1 MIVENIS
8 LSKAMEEVASAATGH
23 ISVMEDVRFGDE
35 CWGDGVNGMIPYSQ
49 GERTRVKCLQV
60 NQKVTAATA
69 NATLAR
75 SGWKGHVMEYGE
87 MAWYPARRR

>member
-8 LSKAMEEVASAATGH
+8 LSKAMEEVASATRGSFMMVVEQA
-23 ISVMEDVRFGDE
+23 
-35 CWGDGVNGMIPYSQ
+35 VNGMIPYSQ
-49 GERTRVKCLQV
+49 GERTRVKRLEV
-60 NQKVTAATA
+60 IPTVTAATA

-75 SGWKGHVMEYGE
+75 SGWKGHVMEFGG